1 MTTAVLLTLT
11 VPTLSRVLVHLG
23 SAASNARLAD
33 MWILIL
39 APLVK
44 TLTAID
50 ALSIT
55 TQNTVDF
62 AKMDTSWT
70 SPLIHVSL
78 SAVVSQK
85 ISVLLKFMA
94 SLVKL

>member
-11 VPTLSRVLVHLG
+11 VPTLSRALVHLG
-23 SAASNARLAD
+23 SAASNVHLAD
-33 MWILIL
+33 MLILIL

-50 ALSIT
+50 ALSTT
-55 TQNTVDF
+55 TQNTADF
-62 AKMDTSWT
+62 AKTDSSWT

-78 SAVVSQK
+78 SVLASQKLSALLTYVVS
-85 ISVLLKFMA
+85 SA
-94 SLVKL
+94 KL

>member
-33 MWILIL
+33 MSILIL

-50 ALSIT
+50 ALYII

-62 AKMDTSWT
+62 AKMDS
-70 SPLIHVSL
+70 S
-78 SAVVSQK
+78 
-85 ISVLLKFMA
+85 
-94 SLVKL
+94 

>member
-11 VPTLSRVLVHLG
+11 VPTLSRFLVNLG
-23 SAASNARLAD
+23 SAASNALQAD

-39 APLVK
+39 APLAK

-50 ALSIT
+50 ALSII
-55 TQNTVDF
+55 TQNTVVF

-78 SAVVSQK
+78 SA
-85 ISVLLKFMA
+85 LLSLKLSALLTFM
-94 SLVKL
+94 V